1 MLGYHMG
8 KGLARK
14 CQAIRKVGDRV
25 GGGSEYRNKLW
36 GSRLPKRRHIKFRR
50 RGITKRK
57 HTTFRTR
64 RKFEIKKSENVLLFE
79 NDYGQDIWQ
88 RNRHYV
94 LSNLLQQIKFNLRTY
109 FFIYLFIS
117 SLYMFRAS
125 QCSSSGDRIVLIHH
139 LVWIVCVSGCL
150 VCQSYKAVTY
160 TD

>member
-1 MLGYHMG
+1 
-8 KGLARK
+8 
-14 CQAIRKVGDRV
+14 
-25 GGGSEYRNKLW
+25 
-36 GSRLPKRRHIKFRR
+36 
-50 RGITKRK
+50 
-57 HTTFRTR
+57 
-64 RKFEIKKSENVLLFE
+64 
-79 NDYGQDIWQ
+79 
-88 RNRHYV
+88 V